1 MRVRL
6 VVPLMTALAGLGAC
20 AHREVAAPPAPPVP
34 APVVAA
40 PMPAGGRAGMAIPAR
55 LPDGSYATPNHA
67 LTSAATIWHVRT
79 ALNVAALACR
89 DAAEPQ
95 RVARYNALLAAER
108 PAFAAAEKTLA
119 AEYRTRGGAAW
130 RDGYDDA
137 MTRLYNYWAQDFA
150 RARFCAAA
158 DEALA
163 AAQALPAGGLSAA
176 APGWLA
182 ALDQPFVDFFTAYD
196 AWRSGLPVQVI
207 APVAPVPEP
216 GEGKVPWL
224 TVDVAALG

>member
-1 MRVRL
+1 MRFRSILPVMA
-6 VVPLMTALAGLGAC
+6 VLAAGC
-20 AHREVAAPPAPPVP
+20 AHREVATAPPPPP
-34 APVVAA
+34 TAPVALA
-40 PMPAGGRAGMAIPAR
+40 PMPAGARAGMTIPAR
-55 LPDGSYATPNHA
+55 LPDGGYATPNHR
-67 LTSAATIWHVRT
+67 LTAAATIWHVRT

-89 DAAEPQ
+89 DAAEPV
-95 RVARYNALLAAER
+95 RVARYNALLASER
-108 PAFAAAEKTLA
+108 TAFAAAEKTLA
-119 AEYRTRGGAAW
+119 AEYKAGGGAAW

-163 AAQALPAGGLSAA
+163 QAQGMPAGGLSAA

-182 ALDQPFVDFFTAYD
+182 ALDAPFVDFFRAYD
-196 AWRSGLPVQVI
+196 AWRNQLPAQVI
-207 APVAPVPEP
+207 APSAPVPAGAP
-216 GEGKVPWL
+216 AAVPWL

>member
-1 MRVRL
+1 MRVRSIL
-6 VVPLMTALAGLGAC
+6 PVAALLAAGC
-20 AHREVAAPPAPPVP
+20 AHREVAAPPPPPAP
-34 APVVAA
+34 APVALV

-55 LPDGSYATPNHA
+55 LPDGGYATPNHA
-67 LTSAATIWHVRT
+67 LTAAATIWHVRT

-95 RVARYNALLAAER
+95 RVARYNALLAAQR

-119 AEYRTRGGAAW
+119 AEYQARGGAAW

-158 DEALA
+158 DATLDE
-163 AAQALPAGGLSAA
+163 AQALPAGGLSAA
-176 APGWLA
+176 APRWLG
-182 ALDQPFVDFFTAYD
+182 ALDAPFVAFFRAYD
-196 AWRSGLPVQVI
+196 AWRDQLPATVI
-207 APVAPVPEP
+207 APVAPVPEGAP
-216 GEGKVPWL
+216 AQVPWL